1 MDEPKTVFQLFC
13 DYYHIPYTI
22 YKRGPKK
29 GQVNLKP
36 NRHQDLIVYFEARD
50 ALRKAGYE
58 KLIDHAG
65 YYRDESGGTV
75 VTFSPYWLP
84 QIEEKLPEKIGE
96 FFVEISPYPAYGM
109 MTQTLVMRKNDADT
123 V

>member
-1 MDEPKTVFQLFC
+1 MDESKTVFQLFC
-13 DYYHIPYTI
+13 DYYHIPYNI

-75 VTFSPYWLP
+75 VTFSLYWLP
-84 QIEEKLPEKIGE
+84 QIEDELPERIGD
-96 FFVEISPYPAYGM
+96 FKVEISPYPAYGM
-109 MTQTLVMRKNDADT
+109 MTQTLVMRKNDTDT

>member
-1 MDEPKTVFQLFC
+1 MTMDKTVFQLFC
-13 DYYHIPYTI
+13 EHYHIAHTV

-65 YYRDESGGTV
+65 CYRDEFGGTV
-75 VTFSPYWLP
+75 VTFSPYWLAELADP
-84 QIEEKLPEKIGE
+84 LPEKIAE
-96 FFVEISPYPAYGM
+96 FLVEISPYPAYGM
-109 MTQTLVMRKNDADT
+109 MTQTLVMRKPR
-123 V
+123 